1 VSKDKGR
8 NMPAVTIIIPTFNRE
23 QFLKEAVD
31 SVLSQTYDDFELIVV
46 DDGSTD
52 KTKKMLQDYGQRLTY
67 IFQENRGVGTAR
79 NRGIAEAKGELISFL
94 DSDDLWKR
102 DKLSI
107 QTDLMKSQKGVMIS
121 FTDEIWIRKGVRVNP
136 MKKHQKHSGRI
147 YEKCLP
153 LCIISPSS
161 VMIRRE
167 LFDTVG
173 LFDETLSVCEDYD
186 LWLRI
191 SSRYPVFFIDK
202 KLIVKR
208 GGHPDQLSNRSWGND
223 RFRVTALLKML
234 KGNYLDE
241 KQKQI
246 TEQELI
252 RKCRVL
258 VNGYLKRGNIEQG
271 NRYKALMEKYGE
283 GGKQ

>member
-1 VSKDKGR
+1 
-8 NMPAVTIIIPTFNRE
+8 MPAVTVIIPTFNRE

>member
-1 VSKDKGR
+1 
-8 NMPAVTIIIPTFNRE
+8 MPAVTIIIPTFNRE

>member
-1 VSKDKGR
+1 
-8 NMPAVTIIIPTFNRE
+8 MPAVTVIIPTFNRE

-67 IFQENRGVGTAR
+67 IFQENRGVSAAR

-223 RFRVTALLKML
+223 RLRITALLKML
-234 KGNYLDE
+234 KDNHLDE

>member
-1 VSKDKGR
+1 
-8 NMPAVTIIIPTFNRE
+8 MPAVTVIIPTFNRE

-31 SVLSQTYDDFELIVV
+31 SVLSQTYQDFELVVV

-52 KTKKMLQDYGQRLTY
+52 QTKKMIQNYGQRLIY
-67 IFQENRGVGTAR
+67 IFQENRGVSAAR
-79 NRGIAEAKGELISFL
+79 NRGIAEAKGEFISFL
-94 DSDDLWKR
+94 DSDDLWKK
-102 DKLSI
+102 DKLSM
-107 QTDLMKSQKGVMIS
+107 QVDLMKRRKEIMLS

-167 LFDTVG
+167 LFGAVG
-173 LFDETLSVCEDYD
+173 LFDETLPVCEDYD

-191 SSRYPVFFIDK
+191 SSRYPVFFIDR

-208 GGHPDQLSNRSWGND
+208 GGHSDQLSNRSWGND

-234 KGNYLDE
+234 QENHLDE
-241 KQKQI
+241 KQRNL
-246 TEQELI
+246 TEQELM

-258 VNGYLKRGNIEQG
+258 VNGFFKRGNSEQG
-271 NRYKALMEKYGE
+271 NRYKTLMEKYGE
-283 GGKQ
+283 GKKQ

>member
-1 VSKDKGR
+1 
-8 NMPAVTIIIPTFNRE
+8 MPAVTVIIPTFNRE

-67 IFQENRGVGTAR
+67 IFQENRGVSAAR

-223 RFRVTALLKML
+223 RLRITALLKML
-234 KGNYLDE
+234 KDNHLDE

-246 TEQELI
+246 IEQELI